1 MKKVEICSEFDLKMC
16 YDDTTNILRYCKA
29 PAAEQSG
36 IGL

>member
-16 YDDTTNILRYCKA
+16 YDDTTNILADCKA
-29 PAAEQSG
+29 YVAEQSG